1 MTVLNINQI
10 LEKWDLRYWTI
21 LGVILQIILIFL
33 VDFVYRLLPEKKS
46 DIPTQ
51 ISLSTDLSFIE
62 YQEPELPTNVSQTKE
77 LSEQIIETTQKVEE
91 KINWNNAVDP
101 TLDFFQRYTAKIAV
115 NISPDDYPERA
126 KRSSL
131 GQVKVSVAVYIGADG
146 KIKDVKIRKIES
158 SSGNIDLFEADFVQA
173 VKKIFLQK
181 AKLLN
186 QPYQVNGENKD
197 FIWFTT
203 VTFTLGQ

>member
-101 TLDFFQRYTAKIAV
+101 TLDFSQRYTAKIAV

-126 KRSSL
+126 KRFSL
-131 GQVKVSVAVYIGADG
+131 GQVKVSVVVYIGADG

-186 QPYQVNGENKD
+186 QPYQVNGESKD
-197 FIWFTT
+197 FIWYTT
-203 VTFTLGQ
+203 VTFTLE

>member
-91 KINWNNAVDP
+91 KN
-101 TLDFFQRYTAKIAV
+101 
-115 NISPDDYPERA
+115 
-126 KRSSL
+126 
-131 GQVKVSVAVYIGADG
+131 
-146 KIKDVKIRKIES
+146 
-158 SSGNIDLFEADFVQA
+158 
-173 VKKIFLQK
+173 
-181 AKLLN
+181 
-186 QPYQVNGENKD
+186 
-197 FIWFTT
+197 
-203 VTFTLGQ
+203 

>member
-101 TLDFFQRYTAKIAV
+101 TLDFSQRYTAKIAV

-158 SSGNIDLFEADFVQA
+158 TSGNIDLFEADFVQA

-186 QPYQVNGENKD
+186 QPYQINGESKD
-197 FIWFTT
+197 FIWYTT
-203 VTFTLGQ
+203 VTFTLE

>member
-203 VTFTLGQ
+203 VTFTLE